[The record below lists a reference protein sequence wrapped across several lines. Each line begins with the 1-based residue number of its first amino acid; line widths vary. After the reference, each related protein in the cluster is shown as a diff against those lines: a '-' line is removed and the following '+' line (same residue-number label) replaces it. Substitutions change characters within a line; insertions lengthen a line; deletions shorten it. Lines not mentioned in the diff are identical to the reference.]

1 MKGDIKMLLTLV
13 LAFSVLIAGID
24 QAIKYFVVQ
33 DLAPVKK
40 TEVIDGLFSLV
51 YVENKGVAF
60 GMMQDHIW
68 LFAVITVILIAV
80 LLILLLS
87 KKLTGKLFVT
97 SVILLIGG
105 GIGNFI
111 DRITRGYVV
120 DYLSVSFFPPVCNF
134 ADYCITVGAVLLI
147 ISMIMSDMRK
157 KPSDKLKAKAADNE
171 KTDKD

>member
-1 MKGDIKMLLTLV
+1 MLVTLV
-13 LAFSVLIAGID
+13 LAVSALIAGID

-33 DLAPVKK
+33 DLMPVKEVK
-40 TEVIDGLFSLV
+40 VIDGLFSLV
-51 YVENKGVAF
+51 YVENRGVAL
-60 GMMQDHIW
+60 GMMQDHVW
-68 LFAVITVILIAV
+68 LFAVITVLLIAV
-80 LLILLLS
+80 LLFFIIS
-87 KKLTGKLFVT
+87 KKFTGKLFIIST
-97 SVILLIGG
+97 MLLIGG
-105 GIGNFI
+105 GIGNFA
-111 DRITRGYVV
+111 DRVTKGFVV

>member
-1 MKGDIKMLLTLV
+1 MLLTLV

-120 DYLSVSFFPPVCNF
+120 DYLSVS
-134 ADYCITVGAVLLI
+134 
-147 ISMIMSDMRK
+147 
-157 KPSDKLKAKAADNE
+157 
-171 KTDKD
+171 

>member
-1 MKGDIKMLLTLV
+1 MLVTLV
-13 LAFSVLIAGID
+13 LAVSALIAGID

-33 DLAPVKK
+33 DLMPVKEVK
-40 TEVIDGLFSLV
+40 VIDGLFSLV
-51 YVENKGVAF
+51 YVENRGVAL
-60 GMMQDHIW
+60 GMMQNHVW
-68 LFAVITVILIAV
+68 LFAVITVLLIAV
-80 LLILLLS
+80 LLFFIIS
-87 KKLTGKLFVT
+87 KKFTGKLFIIST
-97 SVILLIGG
+97 MLLIGG

-147 ISMIMSDMRK
+147 ISMIMSDMSK

-171 KTDKD
+171 KTDKE

>member
-1 MKGDIKMLLTLV
+1 MLVTLV
-13 LAFSVLIAGID
+13 LAVSALIAGID

-33 DLAPVKK
+33 DLMPVKEVK
-40 TEVIDGLFSLV
+40 VIDRLFSLV
-51 YVENKGVAF
+51 YVENRGVAL
-60 GMMQDHIW
+60 GMMQDHVW
-68 LFAVITVILIAV
+68 LFAVITVLLIAV
-80 LLILLLS
+80 LLFFIIS
-87 KKLTGKLFVT
+87 KKFTGKLFIIST
-97 SVILLIGG
+97 MLLIGG
-105 GIGNFI
+105 GIGNFA
-111 DRITRGYVV
+111 DRVTKGFVV